1 MVDEVD
7 QLLADPHLVPQALK
21 AKALVDMQRQRR
33 NEVKTDELL
42 ANNDL
47 RNDYSRANEGAAAS
61 EESENDDDLEE
72 ERMKETL
79 KAAK

>member
-1 MVDEVD
+1 MLKDKK
-7 QLLADPHLVPQALK
+7 QAKKELK

-47 RNDYSRANEGAAAS
+47 RNDYSRAKEGAAAS

>member
-1 MVDEVD
+1 MLKDKK
-7 QLLADPHLVPQALK
+7 QAKKELK

-33 NEVKTDELL
+33 NEAKTDELL
-42 ANNDL
+42 ANSDL

>member
-1 MVDEVD
+1 MLKDKK
-7 QLLADPHLVPQALK
+7 QAKKELK